1 MRHINN
7 IQEALS
13 EMYAE
18 KKYFVFSGLFSLL
31 VFSLNALIGNF
42 KLIASQFSLL
52 LIFNLIIS
60 AHRTMSAVSFVFLI
74 IISLLSGIVFSLSIF
89 LFKRQ
94 ISYSAG
100 VGVTGIVSSILAP
113 ACSSCA
119 LGLAGILGISGFL
132 SVLPFKGLELG
143 VLGIILLGVSLVYLS
158 GKIATKRCDVKDTN
172 RK

>member
-1 MRHINN
+1 MRHLTN
-7 IQEALS
+7 IQEALHEVYS
-13 EMYAE
+13 ER
-18 KKYFVFSGLFSLL
+18 KYFLFSGLFSLS

-42 KLIASQFSLL
+42 KLIASQFSLVLMVDL
-52 LIFNLIIS
+52 LVS
-60 AHRTMSAVSFVFLI
+60 AHGTMSTVSFVSLI

-100 VGVTGIVSSILAP
+100 IGVTGIMSSVLAP

-132 SVLPFKGLELG
+132 SVLPFKGLELS

-158 GKIATKRCDVKDTN
+158 EKISTKVCDVKKD
-172 RK
+172 